1 MKKTIRKYS
10 VCSAAIALATMASL
24 GTAGNARAE
33 DYTRLESYPDPAEL
47 IRDGLGDGEVRVYLH
62 TLRQF
67 MQTYLQNLE
76 LQAKKGGP
84 QGPVG
89 PAGPRGERGEQGPVG
104 PMGPRGDKGETG
116 ETGPKGEQGPAG
128 PKGDRGERGEK
139 GEQGQRGEKGEQGQR
154 GEKGEQGQR

>member
-47 IRDGLGDGEVRVYLH
+47 IRDGLGDSEVRVYLH

-89 PAGPRGERGEQGPVG
+89 PAGPRGERGE
-104 PMGPRGDKGETG
+104 
-116 ETGPKGEQGPAG
+116 AG

-154 GEKGEQGQR
+154 GEKGEKGEKGQRGE

>member
-76 LQAKKGGP
+76 LQAKKAGQP
-84 QGPVG
+84 GPVG
-89 PAGPRGERGEQGPVG
+89 PAGPRGERGEAGPQGPVG
-104 PMGPRGDKGETG
+104 PRG
-116 ETGPKGEQGPAG
+116 ETGPAGPAG
-128 PKGDRGERGEK
+128 PIGPK
-139 GEQGQRGEKGEQGQR
+139 GEAGPQGE
-154 GEKGEQGQR
+154 